1 MRSIPLVTSDLD
13 WPTPCCPSRI
23 RGLPTGAMPL
33 CRSWARS
40 FEEDWVGSFYEQYSI
55 KDWLYLSKPLTML
68 TTCCG
73 ARFYLPRCF
82 FRNSSDRTLARFAAS
97 AL

>member
-23 RGLPTGAMPL
+23 RGLPTGAMLL

-40 FEEDWVGSFYEQYSI
+40 FEEHWVGSFYEQ
-55 KDWLYLSKPLTML
+55 
-68 TTCCG
+68 
-73 ARFYLPRCF
+73 
-82 FRNSSDRTLARFAAS
+82 
-97 AL
+97 